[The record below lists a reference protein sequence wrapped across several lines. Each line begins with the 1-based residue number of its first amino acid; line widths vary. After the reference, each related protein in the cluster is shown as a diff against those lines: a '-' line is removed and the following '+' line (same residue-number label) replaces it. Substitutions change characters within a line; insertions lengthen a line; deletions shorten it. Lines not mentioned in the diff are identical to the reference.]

1 MAEFAE
7 LNKRLTS
14 AVKSRLGETVV
25 LAPVTG
31 GEISLRAIVRRGVE
45 LIGNDARMADR
56 RDIVGFDDV
65 DVAGLD
71 LSGAALK
78 IGADEQ
84 RVLDALVVRDGGMV
98 EWALR

>member
-1 MAEFAE
+1 MPGFAE
-7 LNKRLTS
+7 ANARLTS
-14 AVKSRLGETVV
+14 AVKNRLGETVV
-25 LAPVTG
+25 LAPLTG
-31 GEISLRAIVRRGVE
+31 SEVSVRAIVRRGVE
-45 LIGNDARMADR
+45 LIGNDARMTDR
-56 RDIVGFDDV
+56 RDVVGFDDV

-84 RVLDALVVRDGGMV
+84 RVLDALIGRDGGMV